1 MGPGEFCKS
10 KRSPPVLNFG
20 GIAFINSSQPFSGTM
35 DDEFGVTRGSTN
47 FENTNGTSQSFA
59 AGFSNRGAAMT
70 TDDLRKQRESRA
82 ADALRMKDDQLS
94 MLSEQ
99 NRNLLTSLDK
109 VSLIQ

>member
-1 MGPGEFCKS
+1 
-10 KRSPPVLNFG
+10 
-20 GIAFINSSQPFSGTM
+20 
-35 DDEFGVTRGSTN
+35 
-47 FENTNGTSQSFA
+47 
-59 AGFSNRGAAMT
+59 MT

-109 VSLIQ
+109 VGLC

>member
-1 MGPGEFCKS
+1 
-10 KRSPPVLNFG
+10 
-20 GIAFINSSQPFSGTM
+20 M

-59 AGFSNRGAAMT
+59 AGFRNRGAAMT

-82 ADALRMKDDQLS
+82 ADALRMKDDQLN

-109 VSLIQ
+109 VGF

>member
-1 MGPGEFCKS
+1 
-10 KRSPPVLNFG
+10 
-20 GIAFINSSQPFSGTM
+20 M

-59 AGFSNRGAAMT
+59 AGFRNRGAAMT
-70 TDDLRKQRESRA
+70 TDDLRRQRESRA
-82 ADALRMKDDQLS
+82 ADALRMKDDQLN

-109 VSLIQ
+109 VSFQRSVYIRCIDFILMCILVALLA